1 MRESSHRQVRLK
13 SLSTAR
19 LMSREPRRGVA
30 MKPRDYQELFVGNLT
45 NCKLTLSLYYTFSLP
60 SLLES
65 TARGAHAPLFFI
77 ATRDD
82 AEEVCSAGDC
92 PDFRV
97 SENGTVPF
105 IAEAVEAQ
113 GRRGAD
119 DDRPSTV
126 NITRCSCQD
135 GSLSAG
141 RFSVGGSPLSYV
153 IAVVILGIGL
163 AAASACEVS
172 RFQAVANN
180 SARAAP
186 APSVSEPG
194 FEGKTDSKPVRGDGK
209 TSYASITELRVYNMD
224 VKHQLKIA
232 ASDREVARTG

>member
-1 MRESSHRQVRLK
+1 
-13 SLSTAR
+13 
-19 LMSREPRRGVA
+19 MSREPRRGVA
-30 MKPRDYQELFVGNLT
+30 MKPKDYQELFVGNLT

-65 TARGAHAPLFFI
+65 TARGAHAPLLFI
-77 ATRDD
+77 ATRGD
-82 AEEVCSAGDC
+82 AEEVCSAGI
-92 PDFRV
+92 
-97 SENGTVPF
+97 PF

-126 NITRCSCQD
+126 NITRCSFRD
-135 GSLSAG
+135 DSLSAG

-180 SARAAP
+180 SARAVP
-186 APSVSEPG
+186 ASSVSEPG
-194 FEGKTDSKPVRGDGK
+194 FEGKTDSKPVWGDGQI
-209 TSYASITELRVYNMD
+209 SYASITELRVYNMD

-232 ASDREVARTG
+232 ASEMEVVRTE

>member
-1 MRESSHRQVRLK
+1 M
-13 SLSTAR
+13 
-19 LMSREPRRGVA
+19 
-30 MKPRDYQELFVGNLT
+30 
-45 NCKLTLSLYYTFSLP
+45 
-60 SLLES
+60 
-65 TARGAHAPLFFI
+65 
-77 ATRDD
+77 
-82 AEEVCSAGDC
+82 
-92 PDFRV
+92 
-97 SENGTVPF
+97 TVIDSPIL

-126 NITRCSCQD
+126 NITRCSFRD
-135 GSLSAG
+135 DSLSAG

-180 SARAAP
+180 SARAVP
-186 APSVSEPG
+186 ASSVSEPG
-194 FEGKTDSKPVRGDGK
+194 FEGKTDSKPVWGDGQI
-209 TSYASITELRVYNMD
+209 SYASITELRVYNMD